1 MAVNK
6 NLVKGYQDVASRLSM
21 AAGSLARNAF
31 VNLGSW
37 RDEDVPGY
45 LTTLDVALGGIKRQ
59 ASNLSVAFYR
69 EVAKDSGKKF
79 VAPKIAT
86 SALLTSA
93 LRNGADFET
102 VYTRPFV
109 DLRTALSQGKS
120 LTEAVTAGAIRAE
133 DLARTEIA
141 LARRGAG
148 LSAREGNNNIVGYLR
163 VLSGSENC
171 ALCYV
176 ASTQRYTRG
185 DLLPIH
191 PGCDC
196 GEEPIYGNSDPG
208 QVIDEQ
214 LLDSTHQA
222 IDERFGSF
230 DYGARAI
237 DYRKAVIVRQHG
249 ELGPVLTVKGQH
261 FTGPNDI

>member
-1 MAVNK
+1 MPNPLT
-6 NLVKGYQDVASRLSM
+6 NSYQDLSNRILKTAGTVAR
-21 AAGSLARNAF
+21 RAF
-31 VNLGSW
+31 VELGSW
-37 RDEDVPGY
+37 RDEDVDRY
-45 LTTLDVALGGIKRQ
+45 LKAIETPLAGAKKQ
-59 ASNLSVAFYR
+59 AANLQLAYYR
-69 EVAKDSGKKF
+69 EAAKQAGQKF
-79 VAPKIAT
+79 VAPKVTNAE
-86 SALLTSA
+86 LLTSA
-93 LRNGADFET
+93 LRNGADTRT

-109 DLRTALSQGKS
+109 DLRTALSKGKS
-120 LTEAVTAGAIRAE
+120 MTESIEAGAVRAE
-133 DLARTEIA
+133 SLATTEIE

-148 LSAREGNNNIVGYLR
+148 FSARAGNGNIVGYLR
-163 VLSGSENC
+163 VLSGLENC

-176 ASTQRYTRG
+176 ASTQRYRSG
-185 DLLPIH
+185 DLMPIH

-196 GEEPIYGNSDPG
+196 GEEPIYGDSDPG

-230 DYGARAI
+230 DYGARTI
-237 DYRKAVIVRQHG
+237 DYRKAIVVHEHG